1 MAAAA
6 DNPPVA
12 VLGAATWTACGYGA
26 AAQARSLREGGV
38 APSILTPEMAPEA
51 SYAYHLLPDAPAGLL
66 DALVPV
72 VTAALDDAGLRGE
85 ARRACGVFV
94 GSSSSTVAEAEQVFR
109 EQLHD
114 PVAMPLDAP
123 GGHGRLPERVAEAA
137 GLRGPRFYFGT
148 ACSSSANALLHA
160 QRMIARGALDHA
172 VVVGVERCNWLS
184 LFGFDSL
191 MLLSDGCGRPLDRD
205 RDGLVLGEGV
215 SAMVIGADTPEAPWR
230 LLGGASRVDTDTPTN
245 SSPESIA
252 ATIRAAL
259 EAAGVAGEP
268 IAAVKAHGTGTP
280 GNDLAECTG
289 LRQCL
294 GDALPP
300 VTSLK
305 GGLGHTMGGCG
316 IVEIVASMAC
326 VDAGFWPPSAGFRTV
341 DPELGV
347 TPVAAPVGLR
357 DGRFLMNFFGFG
369 GNNTACVIE
378 RHGD

>member
-1 MAAAA
+1 MAVAA
-6 DNPPVA
+6 DNPPAA

-26 AAQARSLREGGV
+26 AAQARSLRQGGA
-38 APSILTPEMAPEA
+38 APSTLSPEMAPGA
-51 SYAYHLLPDAPAGLL
+51 AYAYHLLADAPAGLL
-66 DALVPV
+66 EVLAPV
-72 VTAALDDAGLRGE
+72 VAAALDDAGLRGE
-85 ARRACGVFV
+85 ARQACGVFV

-109 EQLHD
+109 GQLDD
-114 PVAMPLDAP
+114 PAAVPLDAP
-123 GGHGRLPERVAEAA
+123 GGHGRLPERLAEAV
-137 GLRGPRFYFGT
+137 GLGGPRFYFGT

-172 VVVGVERCNWLS
+172 VVVGVERSNWLS

-191 MLLSDGCGRPLDRD
+191 MLLSGGRGRPLDRD

-215 SAMVIGADTPEAPWR
+215 SAMVIGPDTPDAPWR
-230 LLGGASRVDTDTPTN
+230 LLGGASRVDTETPTN

-252 ATIRAAL
+252 ATIRAAM
-259 EAAGVAGEP
+259 AA
-268 IAAVKAHGTGTP
+268 AAVDGDEITAIKAHGTGTP

-294 GDALPP
+294 GETLPP

-305 GGLGHTMGGCG
+305 GGLGHTMGACG
-316 IVEIVASMAC
+316 IVEIAATMAC
-326 VDAGFWPPSAGFRTV
+326 VDAGFWPPSAGFRTP

-347 TPVAAPVGLR
+347 TPVAAPVDLR
-357 DGRFLMNFFGFG
+357 HGRFLMNFFGFG